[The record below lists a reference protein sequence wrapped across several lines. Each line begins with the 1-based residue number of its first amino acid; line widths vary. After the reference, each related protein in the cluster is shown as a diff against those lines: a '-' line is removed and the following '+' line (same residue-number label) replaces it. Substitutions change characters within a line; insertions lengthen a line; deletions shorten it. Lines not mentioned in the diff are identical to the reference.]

1 MYSDHF
7 LGIYCLK
14 IIMWH
19 LIGFA
24 VCTVGLPSLPLSVSF
39 GAPHPTSLSSLV
51 VCCWGCAMPSA
62 SCESKFNTCK
72 YSKQSINQKLKTIC
86 TCQSVHT
93 HTLKHARTHTLL
105 LIFTVTNRP
114 SAFQQP
120 TGSRRS
126 PTFTYD
132 YLFDF
137 AVRMLLYT
145 RLFPRMSVLHLID
158 HKLSVLQ
165 LYYLLYVRLFQFEF
179 SLINL

>member
-1 MYSDHF
+1 MYFDNF

-93 HTLKHARTHTLL
+93 HTQTCTHKRSSSFSQSLTDHQPFSSQLDL
-105 LIFTVTNRP
+105 GALPHLHMTICLILQWGCCYIHVC
-114 SAFQQP
+114 
-120 TGSRRS
+120 
-126 PTFTYD
+126 
-132 YLFDF
+132 
-137 AVRMLLYT
+137 
-145 RLFPRMSVLHLID
+145 FPECQYCI
-158 HKLSVLQ
+158 
-165 LYYLLYVRLFQFEF
+165 
-179 SLINL
+179 

>member
-1 MYSDHF
+1 MYFDNF

-51 VCCWGCAMPSA
+51 ICCWGCAMPSA
-62 SCESKFNTCK
+62 SCESNLTPANTVN
-72 YSKQSINQKLKTIC
+72 NQLIRSSRQYAPAKVC
-86 TCQSVHT
+86 T

-145 RLFPRMSVLHLID
+145 RLFPECQYCI
-158 HKLSVLQ
+158 
-165 LYYLLYVRLFQFEF
+165 
-179 SLINL
+179 